1 MFGRTMFQEGSVAD
15 WASDVITK
23 AMFAACTVLLGIAVN
38 SLQSM
43 NKEIKDLSASVF
55 ELSSQSKVLNVTI
68 ANLERRLDK
77 LEHAS
82 EKKP

>member
-1 MFGRTMFQEGSVAD
+1 MLNWRCGMAD
-15 WASDVITK
+15 WAGDVITK
-23 AMFAACTVLLGIAVN
+23 GLMALAVALLGIAVN

-43 NKEIKDLSASVF
+43 NKEIKELSTSVF

-77 LEHAS
+77 LEQ
-82 EKKP
+82 KTP

>member
-1 MFGRTMFQEGSVAD
+1 MLNWRCGMAD

-23 AMFAACTVLLGIAVN
+23 GLMALAVALLGIAVN

-43 NKEIKDLSASVF
+43 NKEIKELSTSVF

-77 LEHAS
+77 LEQA
-82 EKKP
+82 KP

>member
-15 WASDVITK
+15 WANDIITK
-23 AMFAACTVLLGIAVN
+23 GLMAAATILLGIAVN

-43 NKEIKDLSASVF
+43 NKEIKDLSTSVF

-77 LEHAS
+77 LEQ
-82 EKKP
+82 EKP

>member
-1 MFGRTMFQEGSVAD
+1 MLNWRCGMAD
-15 WASDVITK
+15 WAGDVITK
-23 AMFAACTVLLGIAVN
+23 GLMALAVALLGIAVN

-43 NKEIKDLSASVF
+43 NKEIKELSTSVF

-77 LEHAS
+77 LEHQQ
-82 EKKP
+82 PR

>member
-1 MFGRTMFQEGSVAD
+1 MAD

-23 AMFAACTVLLGIAVN
+23 GLMALAVALLGIAVN

-43 NKEIKDLSASVF
+43 NKEIKELSTSVF

-77 LEHAS
+77 LEQA
-82 EKKP
+82 KP

>member
-1 MFGRTMFQEGSVAD
+1 MAD
-15 WASDVITK
+15 WAGDVITK
-23 AMFAACTVLLGIAVN
+23 GLMALAVALLGIAVN

-43 NKEIKDLSASVF
+43 NKEIKELSTSVF

-77 LEHAS
+77 LEQ
-82 EKKP
+82 KTP

>member
-1 MFGRTMFQEGSVAD
+1 MAD

-23 AMFAACTVLLGIAVN
+23 SLMALAVALLGIAVN

-77 LEHAS
+77 LEHQQ
-82 EKKP
+82 PR

>member
-1 MFGRTMFQEGSVAD
+1 MLPWGFAMAD

-23 AMFAACTVLLGIAVN
+23 SLMALAVALLGIAVN

-43 NKEIKDLSASVF
+43 NKEIKELSTSVF

-77 LEHAS
+77 LEHQQ
-82 EKKP
+82 PR

>member
-1 MFGRTMFQEGSVAD
+1 MLNWRCGMAD

-23 AMFAACTVLLGIAVN
+23 SLMALAVALLGIAVN

-77 LEHAS
+77 LEHQQ
-82 EKKP
+82 PR

>member
-1 MFGRTMFQEGSVAD
+1 MAD

-23 AMFAACTVLLGIAVN
+23 SLMALAVALLGIAVN

-43 NKEIKDLSASVF
+43 NKEIKELSTSVF

-77 LEHAS
+77 LEHQQ
-82 EKKP
+82 PR